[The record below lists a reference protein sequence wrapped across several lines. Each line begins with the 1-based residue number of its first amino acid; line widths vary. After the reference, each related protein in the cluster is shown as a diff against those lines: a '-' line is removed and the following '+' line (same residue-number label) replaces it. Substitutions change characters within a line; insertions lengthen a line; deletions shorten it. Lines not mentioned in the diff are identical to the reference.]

1 MVDEEHEDYIAR
13 FYLGQKIEEV
23 LKGDLKRPFTNFN
36 FQSCQNRRPA
46 YSLLHKRMKLSSREE
61 GKANFEKVANRVK
74 QLEVTDLEMNTPMFC
89 ALQEMQ
95 ETKVRRN
102 DKSEYIKSVRH

>member
-1 MVDEEHEDYIAR
+1 MMVDEEHEDYIAR

-74 QLEVTDLEMNTPMFC
+74 QLEVSHAN
-89 ALQEMQ
+89 ALI
-95 ETKVRRN
+95 N
-102 DKSEYIKSVRH
+102 FDCGKSNYYVYEPGSF